1 VPVFESERQLCGNEI
16 RTADVFSGSYWIPCT
31 IEDRPFSVWRIE
43 RPLTSETA
51 WSRTR
56 PLPVARP
63 AGPVVAFR
71 GGGLTQPNVHPRFPG
86 RFNDVP
92 NKS

>member
-1 VPVFESERQLCGNEI
+1 MTRRVHMPAPSSRIL
-16 RTADVFSGSYWIPCT
+16 
-31 IEDRPFSVWRIE
+31 SVWMYRAADTE
-43 RPLTSETA
+43 VSAAKAPD
-51 WSRTR
+51 R